1 MLTQPVNTGKA
12 LAAFLCATARPRPSA
27 VLSVH
32 VSALI
37 SQRKAAW
44 HAICELERVRVLV
57 VDESRERADIVRD
70 GLRRAGYEVTASLSS
85 PLALLKTIDE
95 LQPDVIVIDTDSPS
109 RDVLEHLVV
118 MTQHTP
124 RPVVMFASDDAPETI
139 REAVRAGVSAYVVDG
154 LDTRRIKAIV
164 DAAVAG
170 FEQLQGVRVQLAE
183 ANLKLSERKL
193 IERAKGL
200 LMKSRGL
207 GEDEAFAFMRKSA
220 MDRGLKLAELA
231 QRIVDAA
238 ELIGGA

>member
-1 MLTQPVNTGKA
+1 
-12 LAAFLCATARPRPSA
+12 
-27 VLSVH
+27 
-32 VSALI
+32 
-37 SQRKAAW
+37 
-44 HAICELERVRVLV
+44 VRVLV

-85 PLALLKTIDE
+85 PLALLQTIE
-95 LQPDVIVIDTDSPS
+95 RLQPDVIVIDTDSPS

-124 RPVVMFASDDAPETI
+124 RPVVMFASDDAPQTI

-170 FEQLQGVRVQLAE
+170 FDELQGVRAQLAE

-200 LMKSRGL
+200 VMKARGL
-207 GEDEAFAFMRKSA
+207 GEEEAFAFMRKGA
-220 MDRGLKLAELA
+220 MDRSLKMAELA

-238 ELIGGA
+238 ELMSGA